1 MLKAPGYNS
10 SLQPAITNTITANPQ
25 RSTLK
30 CHYTLRVLERKG
42 GGGAVLGVLMSVGGG
57 HFLKMVSCSHIKFA
71 LNDAQTLNETKFDL
85 YKCMMRR
92 HV

>member
-1 MLKAPGYNS
+1 M
-10 SLQPAITNTITANPQ
+10 SLYIKSTREEGGEGGGVGCTNA
-25 RSTLK
+25 S
-30 CHYTLRVLERKG
+30 
-42 GGGAVLGVLMSVGGG
+42 GGGA

-71 LNDAQTLNETKFDL
+71 LTDAQTLNETKFDV

>member
-42 GGGAVLGVLMSVGGG
+42 GGAVLGVLMPVGGALFKDG
-57 HFLKMVSCSHIKFA
+57 ELLTYKICIK
-71 LNDAQTLNETKFDL
+71 
-85 YKCMMRR
+85 
-92 HV
+92 

>member
-10 SLQPAITNTITANPQ
+10 SLQPATTNTITANPQ

-42 GGGAVLGVLMSVGGG
+42 GGGVGCTNASGGG
-57 HFLKMVSCSHIKFA
+57 ALFKDGELLTYKICIK
-71 LNDAQTLNETKFDL
+71 
-85 YKCMMRR
+85 
-92 HV
+92 

>member
-30 CHYTLRVLERKG
+30 CHYTLRVLEWKG
-42 GGGAVLGVLMSVGGG
+42 GGGGVGCTNASWGGG
-57 HFLKMVSCSHIKFA
+57 ALFKDGELLTYKICIK
-71 LNDAQTLNETKFDL
+71 
-85 YKCMMRR
+85 
-92 HV
+92 

>member
-42 GGGAVLGVLMSVGGG
+42 GGGGVGCTNASGGGG

-71 LNDAQTLNETKFDL
+71 LNDAQTLSETKFDL
-85 YKCMMRR
+85 YKCKMRR